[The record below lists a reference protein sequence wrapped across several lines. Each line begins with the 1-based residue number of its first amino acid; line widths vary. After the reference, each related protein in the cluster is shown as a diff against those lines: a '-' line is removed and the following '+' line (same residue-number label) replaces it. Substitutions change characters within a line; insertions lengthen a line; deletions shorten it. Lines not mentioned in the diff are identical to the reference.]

1 MAMIDY
7 GAVVIKNG
15 KVINKNIFFMN
26 MLEAVGWT
34 DKRRIRH
41 EDCDVFTDPDPM
53 IAESNCEFCNRA
65 KFKTVTSKVDGE
77 CRVPIEDCHGEPLPD
92 KTRYIDH
99 NYFAY
104 VGDHHFT
111 AAFYKFE
118 AVLLI
123 DKAEKRYIWGMDDA
137 TTRNRKSK
145 WFECGGVNIHLKE
158 ITERSH
164 LMSFQ
169 YKGDFY
175 NIIYG
180 YGIDSNPEI
189 WHKIKN
195 RYLGKKGARKVD
207 NLYRKLLGS
216 DFR

>member
-15 KVINKNIFFMN
+15 KVINRNIFFMN

-41 EDCDVFTDPDPM
+41 EDCNVFTAPNPM
-53 IAESNCEFCNRA
+53 HSESNCEFCNRA
-65 KFKTVTSKVDGE
+65 KFKTVTSEVDGE
-77 CRVPIEDCHGEPLPD
+77 YRIPIEDCHGESLPD
-92 KTRYIDH
+92 QTPHIDH

-111 AAFYKFE
+111 AAFYKFTS
-118 AVLLI
+118 VILV
-123 DKAEKRYIWGMDDA
+123 DGVEKKYMWCLDDA

-145 WFECGGVNIHLKE
+145 RFECGSVNIHLKE
-158 ITERSH
+158 ISDGTYH
-164 LMSFQ
+164 MSFQ

-180 YGIDSNPEI
+180 YGIDNYPEV

-195 RYLGKKGARKVD
+195 RYLGKKEARKVD
-207 NLYRKLLGS
+207 NLYRRLLGG